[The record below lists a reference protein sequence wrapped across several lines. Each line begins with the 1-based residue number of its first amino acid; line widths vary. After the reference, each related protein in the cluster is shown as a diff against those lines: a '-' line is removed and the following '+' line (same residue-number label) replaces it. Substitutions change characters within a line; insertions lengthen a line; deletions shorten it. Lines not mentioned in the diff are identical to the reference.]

1 MVGNQK
7 TNRPCVFHIIPT
19 GPPDA
24 PRKCF
29 TQNQTA
35 TTLSIQCTPGY
46 SGGLSQRVHVEVYTR
61 QGVCIANLTDHNDG
75 REDNSAPRTEQL
87 EEAKEIYFS
96 VDKLPPEEHFKI
108 VLYASNIKGR
118 SVEKY
123 LEAHT
128 LVPISGEK
136 VVTDASSPT
145 YSEEIPTLAVV
156 FVGATITVLILVA
169 ALIVANTLRRRI
181 TIKQEYSQDE
191 MQIKNIQNGQNSG
204 STWRQVQNSEIQQD
218 KSPDIIKDTKGEV
231 SKYDVMTT
239 NLRTAEKRPLYNRG
253 KNGFNAVSKNGLSQ
267 HFREE
272 MSGNLIANGVMS
284 PPDGGFGQ
292 LTNMSEDSH
301 FYDDTLEPSDLSE
314 YDQRGQSHK
323 FRRSQDV
330 NGYQGDAHGQRSSY
344 PAYAQQMYDYQ
355 MDGGAPYS
363 SLPRQTPPNSL
374 MLGGP
379 DDHGFG
385 FSGLNSASITRLGL
399 PLCDGI
405 TVNRTSLRTPLLEDD
420 RESCV

>member
-1 MVGNQK
+1 
-7 TNRPCVFHIIPT
+7 
-19 GPPDA
+19 
-24 PRKCF
+24 
-29 TQNQTA
+29 
-35 TTLSIQCTPGY
+35 
-46 SGGLSQRVHVEVYTR
+46 
-61 QGVCIANLTDHNDG
+61 
-75 REDNSAPRTEQL
+75 L

-118 SVEKY
+118 SAEKY
-123 LEAHT
+123 MEAHT

-136 VVTDASSPT
+136 VVTDASSPS
-145 YSEEIPTLAVV
+145 YSQEIPTLVVV

-169 ALIVANTLRRRI
+169 ALILANTLRRRI
-181 TIKQEYSQDE
+181 TIKQEYSRDE

-239 NLRTAEKRPLYNRG
+239 SLKSGERRPLYNKG
-253 KNGFNAVSKNGLSQ
+253 KNGFHSAGPKNGLSQ

-272 MSGNLIANGVMS
+272 MSGNPVANGVMS

-301 FYDDTLEPSDLSE
+301 FYEDSDLSE
-314 YDQRGQSHK
+314 YEHPAQSQK
-323 FRRSQDV
+323 YRPST
-330 NGYQGDAHGQRSSY
+330 GYPEGGQRSSY
-344 PAYAQQMYDYQ
+344 PAYAQHMYEYQ
-355 MDGGAPYS
+355 VEGRASYS
-363 SLPRQTPPNSL
+363 SLPRQTPPSSL
-374 MLGGP
+374 ILGGQE
-379 DDHGFG
+379 DQHRFG
-385 FSGLNSASITRLGL
+385 FSSLNSASISRLGL

-405 TVNRTSLRTPLLEDD
+405 TMNRTSLRTPLLEDD